1 MARVIF
7 TTALQ
12 RHIGCPP
19 VEAAGRTV
27 RDVLEAVFAENEQ
40 ARGYVLDDQAAL
52 RKHMAI
58 FVDGQQ
64 IRDRIRLS
72 DPVGEAS
79 QVYVL
84 QALSGG

>member
-7 TTALQ
+7 ASALA
-12 RHIGCPP
+12 RHVGHPP
-19 VEAAGRTV
+19 AVAAGTSV
-27 RDVLEAVFAENEQ
+27 RDVLNAVFADNEV

-58 FVDGQQ
+58 FVDGNQ
-64 IRDRIRLS
+64 IRDRVHLS
-72 DPVGEAS
+72 DPVDERS
-79 QVYVL
+79 EVYVI